1 METASTAMAMQ
12 TNQRP
17 WWLLLIEGIALAVV
31 GGFLLWANFP
41 ERVEAYLFLVT
52 VLGLYWVVRGV
63 MDIVL
68 IFSDSTAW
76 GWKLFMGIVSLIAG
90 TYILMYPVVS
100 AAVLPRIMVLVLG
113 IWGLVTGA
121 ILILMAFRGGGLG
134 TGILGGVEAAI
145 GVILIANYSAPG
157 AGLSLLWVAA
167 IFALVGGIVLI
178 VRAFQSRAVVT
189 APKRARS
196 TA

>member
-1 METASTAMAMQ
+1 
-12 TNQRP
+12 
-17 WWLLLIEGIALAVV
+17 
-31 GGFLLWANFP
+31 
-41 ERVEAYLFLVT
+41 
-52 VLGLYWVVRGV
+52 

-68 IFSDSTAW
+68 IFSDSSAW

-157 AGLSLLWVAA
+157 AGLSFLWVAA
-167 IFALVGGIVLI
+167 ILALVGGIVLI